1 MPDFKVFAI
10 SQLEL
15 DRENPRLPTRLTGA
29 AEDEILG
36 YLARRTNIEE
46 LITSIGENGFFSG
59 EAIVVTENK
68 AKDGIYTVLEGNRRL
83 TALKLLQAPELAAG
97 ISRIS
102 RGVLAAVEKAQ
113 NRPDHVQAYKVDRR
127 EDVLQYLGFR
137 HISGVQRWE
146 PLAKARYLKMLYQ
159 HAEGD
164 PDMRYLQIASEIG
177 SRRDTVRKNLDAL
190 AAYEIVTKNDF
201 FDIPDLNEESFH
213 FGVFYTALSNS
224 KIADFT
230 GAKNDPVQNP
240 QNLVVGA
247 IQEVTTWMF
256 QKDEN
261 KKTRLGES
269 RNIGRLA
276 AVVSTPRALAL
287 LREGNTLDVA
297 YAATPDILSEF
308 VREIKSATSHIEAAN
323 SKMASISIGLD
334 SPEVIRAMSNHEGE
348 FSKIKEGLKRVSDP
362 DAVSDNADALPRA
375 PDAGT

>member
-1 MPDFKVFAI
+1 MPEFKDFAI
-10 SQLEL
+10 AQLEL
-15 DRENPRLPTRLTGA
+15 DRENPRLPTSLVGA
-29 AEDEILG
+29 EEDEILR
-36 YLARRTNIEE
+36 YLARETNIEE
-46 LITSIGENGFFSG
+46 LITSIGENDFFPG
-59 EAIVVTENK
+59 EAIVVTANK

-83 TALKLLQAPELAAG
+83 TALKLLQDQELAKS
-97 ISRIS
+97 ILR
-102 RGVLAAVEKAQ
+102 RGVEAAVAKAQ
-113 NRPDHVQAYKVDRR
+113 NRPNLVPAYEVGRR

-159 HAEGD
+159 QAEGD
-164 PDMRYLQIASEIG
+164 PDTRYRQIASEIG

-190 AAYEIVTKNDF
+190 AAYEVVMGKSF
-201 FDIPDLNEESFH
+201 FNIPDLDEESFQ
-213 FGVFYTALSNS
+213 FGVFYTALSNP

-256 QKDEN
+256 QKDED

-269 RNIGRLA
+269 RNIGKLA

-297 YAATPDILSEF
+297 YDATPDILSEF
-308 VREIKSATSHIEAAN
+308 IREIESATSHIAAAN

-334 SPEVIRAMSNHEGE
+334 SPEVIRAMSQLEGE
-348 FSKIKEGLKRVSDP
+348 FSKIKEALKQVSDP
-362 DAVSDNADALPRA
+362 DTGSDNAGALSRK
-375 PDAGT
+375 PDAGP